1 MRPSACS
8 SSSRTFTNARSGSSS
23 AIARAASSGLT
34 ASALTS
40 WPKASSTRRSS
51 ARAARSSFAARTR
64 SGSTALA
71 IPSAVSP
78 VVVLS
83 MPSQAAPVLT
93 RSLNTGTPPRGR
105 PSAGTGSAPGRP
117 RTGSAYVCPAQGGQ
131 YPRPP
136 APNNFLDLRIS
147 RTRGVRHEG
156 CGYATRMPDLP
167 AAILDVDGTLV
178 DTVYHHA
185 LAWHRALRRSE
196 LDVPVWRVHRHIGMG
211 GDQMV
216 AALCGQE
223 VERDRGDAIREAES
237 EEYDELIGEVRAL
250 PGARELVEELK
261 RRGHAVVLASSAKAG
276 ELDHYLDLLAVR
288 ELADAWTSSADVE
301 ATKPNPD
308 LVQQALERVPEG
320 SAVMVGDSVWDCE
333 AAG

>member
-1 MRPSACS
+1 
-8 SSSRTFTNARSGSSS
+8 
-23 AIARAASSGLT
+23 
-34 ASALTS
+34 
-40 WPKASSTRRSS
+40 
-51 ARAARSSFAARTR
+51 
-64 SGSTALA
+64 
-71 IPSAVSP
+71 
-78 VVVLS
+78 
-83 MPSQAAPVLT
+83 
-93 RSLNTGTPPRGR
+93 
-105 PSAGTGSAPGRP
+105 
-117 RTGSAYVCPAQGGQ
+117 
-131 YPRPP
+131 
-136 APNNFLDLRIS
+136 
-147 RTRGVRHEG
+147 
-156 CGYATRMPDLP
+156 MPDLP

-237 EEYDELIGEVRAL
+237 EEYDELIGEVRPL

-308 LVQQALERVPEG
+308 LVRQALERVPEG

-333 AAG
+333 AAGRASIPSVGLLTGGFSEGELRDAGADPVFPSVDDLHRGLDRTPLGSL